1 VSRGEPAGPL
11 HEFCLADAVSGG
23 VNAPLDDHNP
33 RWPRSLQHRGP
44 HRAGHVRGV
53 SIWSRCCVP
62 FISSQH
68 PRRGDDL
75 TRSRPTTTPAN
86 LRDVRGLR
94 TDHGG
99 IVRRA
104 VPYRSEVP
112 LVGPARGTDVAIWPP
127 ATVIDLRSPAE
138 PLGPHPLAGVAAV
151 HQVPLGT
158 SLAPALAAAQT
169 DDPDLTFAYRHL
181 TRDAAA
187 EIAGIIGLVATAP
200 GPILVHCTAAR
211 THRHRRR
218 RAAARDRGRRDDILA
233 DYLRTEPNMPRLWAV
248 LRAAGVPEP
257 HHRAL
262 LGVQRP
268 ALDAVLDEIDSV
280 PGGAAGWVTGHGTD
294 PDPLER
300 LRRRLLSPV
309 LTPPTAG

>member
-23 VNAPLDDHNP
+23 VNAPLEDHNP

-53 SIWSRCCVP
+53 SLWSRCCVP

-75 TRSRPTTTPAN
+75 TRSRPTTTSAN

-104 VPYRSEVP
+104 VLYRSEVP

-200 GPILVHCTAAR
+200 GPILVHCTAGKDR
-211 THRHRRR
+211 TGIVVG
-218 RAAARDRGRRDDILA
+218 AL
-233 DYLRTEPNMPRLWAV
+233 
-248 LRAAGVPEP
+248 LRAIGVAATTSWPTTCVP
-257 HHRAL
+257 SRTCR
-262 LGVQRP
+262 GCGPCCGRP
-268 ALDAVLDEIDSV
+268 ACPSRTTGPCSACSGPPWTPCSTRSTPSRAVR
-280 PGGAAGWVTGHGTD
+280 PAG
-294 PDPLER
+294 
-300 LRRRLLSPV
+300 
-309 LTPPTAG
+309 

>member
-53 SIWSRCCVP
+53 SLWSRCCVP

-104 VPYRSEVP
+104 VLYRSEVP

-200 GPILVHCTAAR
+200 GPILVHCTAGKDR
-211 THRHRRR
+211 TGIVVG
-218 RAAARDRGRRDDILA
+218 AL
-233 DYLRTEPNMPRLWAV
+233 
-248 LRAAGVPEP
+248 LRAIGVAATTSWPTTCVP
-257 HHRAL
+257 SRTCR
-262 LGVQRP
+262 GCGPCCGRP
-268 ALDAVLDEIDSV
+268 ACPSRTTGPCSACSGPPWTPCSTRSTPSRAVR
-280 PGGAAGWVTGHGTD
+280 PAG
-294 PDPLER
+294 
-300 LRRRLLSPV
+300 
-309 LTPPTAG
+309 